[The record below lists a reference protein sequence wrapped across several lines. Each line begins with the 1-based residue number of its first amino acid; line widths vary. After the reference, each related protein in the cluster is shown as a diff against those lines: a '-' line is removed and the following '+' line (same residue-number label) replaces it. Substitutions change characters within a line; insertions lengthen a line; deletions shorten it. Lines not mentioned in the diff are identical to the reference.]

1 MKGTFDIIIHARG
14 KGTLD
19 KGDKNSLAI
28 RESVPVAIVVYM
40 ISGSTVRRLK
50 TSRIM
55 KRRRRSSM
63 TEKVKKRR
71 NTVYLPEDLLV
82 DILSRVPQASL
93 ASTSKGWNSCN
104 TLIFRN
110 N

>member
-55 KRRRRSSM
+55 KRRRRC
-63 TEKVKKRR
+63 KVDRQIRFGKGS
-71 NTVYLPEDLLV
+71 EDEALAFPH
-82 DILSRVPQASL
+82 RV
-93 ASTSKGWNSCN
+93 
-104 TLIFRN
+104 
-110 N
+110 